1 MDETTPPLIDVT
13 TAGLAE
19 LIRPVVPEYSGV
31 RIMCRARFVSGEEL
45 PPGPLLLVCWGDAL
59 DLLARWPGRAGMG
72 LYDLSSPLPCL
83 HEGLLALARGAITWF
98 CPVSRPLAASLRSMP
113 ERQRQIFTLHISGLR
128 TKEISTRL
136 GLKPQTVSEHLRRAR
151 LHFLE
156 CGDLA
161 PLSVARISPSAAPFT
176 P

>member
-1 MDETTPPLIDVT
+1 MPDPIHPLPDVT
-13 TAGLAE
+13 TAGLAA
-19 LIRPVVPEYSGV
+19 LIRPVVSQHPEV
-31 RIMCRARFVSGEEL
+31 RIMCRARFFSGEEL

-59 DLLARWPGRAGMG
+59 DLLARWPGRPGFG

-83 HEGLLALARGAITWF
+83 HEGLLALTRGATTWF

-113 ERQRQIFTLHISGLR
+113 ERQRQIFTLYASGLR
-128 TKEISTRL
+128 MKTICTRL

-151 LHFLE
+151 LHFLA
-156 CGDLA
+156 CGVLA
-161 PLSVARISPSAAPFT
+161 PLSVARILPPPAPRN

>member
-1 MDETTPPLIDVT
+1 MDEASPSLLDVT
-13 TAGLAE
+13 TAGLAA
-19 LIRPVVPEYSGV
+19 LIRPVVSEHPDV

-59 DLLARWPGRAGMG
+59 DLLARWPGRPGLG
-72 LYDLSSPLPCL
+72 LYDLSSPLPSL
-83 HEGLLALARGAITWF
+83 HEGLLALARGAVAWF

-128 TKEISTRL
+128 TKAISTRL

-151 LHFLE
+151 LHLQ
-156 CGDLA
+156 CSIPA
-161 PLSVARISPSAAPFT
+161 PLSLARISPSAAPST